1 MDALQLIKD
10 VPAPRK
16 VITWDST
23 LTTLKSAIER
33 FLSMSVHGMNHT
45 FMLKKT
51 GSRGETRV
59 LTSIDL
65 ATVWLKVRVD
75 EFAVEF
81 S

>member
-16 VITWDST
+16 AIAWDSP
-23 LTTLKSAIER
+23 LTTLKSAIKR
-33 FLSMSVHGMNHT
+33 FLPVSVHGMGHT

-51 GSRGETRV
+51 GSRREMGI

-65 ATVWLKVRVD
+65 ATAWLKVRVD